1 MAEVVGTVRRVVGT
15 GLVAMEVPLAEVA
28 LGIGGRVVALAEVTG
43 TVGRVVGTEVTLAEV
58 TG

>member
-1 MAEVVGTVRRVVGT
+1 M
-15 GLVAMEVPLAEVA
+15 VAMEVPLAEVA